1 MKKIRYNV
9 RGMSCA
15 SCVAHVERAAGRVLG
30 RENVTVSLLTNTLTV
45 TVPDDAKEDKL
56 FGSLSRAVKA
66 AGYSISRIDEA
77 GPVDTKTSR
86 RGLYWSAA
94 LTALLMYVS
103 MGSMIGLPV
112 PEVFEQPLV
121 FAAAQ
126 LAITIPVIII
136 NFHFFRDGFAALARL
151 APNMDSLIA
160 LGSGAAVVYG
170 LYAVIVIAYGSAV
183 GNHELVHAHSHDL
196 YFESAA
202 AILTLVT
209 LGKTLEGRAKDR
221 AAGAVRK
228 LAGMMPERAI
238 VERDGVEVTVPV
250 SEIAVGDIVIVREGD
265 TIPVDGRIVSGSGSL
280 NESALTGESLP
291 KEKGGGERVSAVT
304 VLAGGYLKI
313 EAERVGHKTVL
324 YRIIGLLEEAA
335 ASRAPIARL
344 ADKVSAIFVP
354 VVIAIAAVTAAGWLL
369 AGAGAGQA
377 LRSAVS
383 VLVISCPCAL
393 GLATPIAIMVGTGR
407 GAELGILIKSAEA
420 LERLHSVKFFFTDKT
435 GTLTEGRPEVTDII
449 PFGTTEEEVLRW
461 AYAAE
466 ALSSHPLAGA
476 VCREAENRKI
486 ERPEAGDYQAARGK
500 GISANTALGRVYVGK
515 PEYLAE
521 SGLTDI
527 DDVISRAE
535 KLEGQGKTAVCVAL
549 GNRTIGVIGI
559 ADRLRAD
566 SAEAVSQLRARGIK
580 TIMLTGDN
588 ERTAA
593 AIAGMCGIEE
603 YYAGLMPEDKERI
616 IRERSKL
623 GVTAMA
629 GDGIN
634 DSPALAA
641 ADVGIAVGAGT
652 EVAIDCADVVLSENS
667 LCDAVTAV
675 SLSSATMRNIRENL
689 FWAFIYNIICIP
701 VAAGALYPAFGITL
715 SPMIAA
721 AAMSFSS
728 LCVVL
733 NSLRLRRM
741 KIYTRKNKPAKPGI
755 KRRS

>member
-9 RGMSCA
+9 KGMSCA
-15 SCVAHVERAAGRVLG
+15 SCVAYVERAAGKVLG
-30 RENVTVSLLTNTLTV
+30 KENVTVSLLTNTLTV
-45 TVPDDAKEDKL
+45 SAPDDAREDKL
-56 FGSLSRAVKA
+56 YGLLSRAVKA
-66 AGYSISRIDEA
+66 AGYSISPADGA
-77 GPVDTKTSR
+77 GAAETKTSR
-86 RGLYWSAA
+86 QGLYWSAG

-103 MGSMIGLPV
+103 MGSMIGLPT
-112 PEVFEQPLV
+112 PAVFDKPLV

-126 LAITIPVIII
+126 LALTIPVLAI
-136 NFHFFRDGFAALARL
+136 NFGFFRDGFAALFRL

-160 LGSGAAVVYG
+160 LGSGAAFVYG
-170 LYAVIVIAYGSAV
+170 LDAVIAIVYGSAT

-228 LAGMMPERAI
+228 LAGMMPESAV
-238 VERDGVEVTVPV
+238 VEHDGVEAIQPV
-250 SEIAVGDIVIVREGD
+250 SEIAVGDIVIVKEGD
-265 TIPVDGRIVSGSGSL
+265 TIPVDGRIVSGSGAV

-291 KEKGGGERVSAVT
+291 VEKGEGERVSAVT
-304 VLAGGYLKI
+304 VLIGGYIKI
-313 EAERVGHKTVL
+313 RAEKVGRDTAL
-324 YRIIGLLEEAA
+324 YRIISLLEEAA
-335 ASRAPIARL
+335 ASRAPISRL
-344 ADKVSAIFVP
+344 ADKVSAVFVP
-354 VVIAIAAVTAAGWLL
+354 IVIGIAIVTAVVWL
-369 AGAGAGQA
+369 ATGAGIGPA

-393 GLATPIAIMVGTGR
+393 GLATPTAIMVGTGR

-420 LERLHSVKFFFTDKT
+420 LERLHSVRYFFTDKT

-449 PFGTTEEEVLRW
+449 SFGTTEEEVLKW

-466 ALSSHPLAGA
+466 SLSSHPLAGA
-476 VCREAENRKI
+476 VCRMAESRRV
-486 ERPEAGDYQAARGK
+486 ERPDARDYRAARGK
-500 GISANTALGRVYVGK
+500 GISVDTDEGRVYVGK

-521 SGLTDI
+521 NGLTDTGGE
-527 DDVISRAE
+527 VTGR
-535 KLEGQGKTAVCVAL
+535 LEELESQGKTAVCVAL
-549 GNRTIGVIGI
+549 GGRTIGVVGI
-559 ADRLRAD
+559 ADKLRAD
-566 SAEAVSQLRARGIK
+566 SAEAVAELRARDIWA
-580 TIMLTGDN
+580 IMLTGDN
-588 ERTAA
+588 ERTAG
-593 AIAGMCGIEE
+593 AIARMCGIEE

-641 ADVGIAVGAGT
+641 ADIGIAVGAGT

-667 LCDAVTAV
+667 LCDAVTAI
-675 SLSSATMRNIRENL
+675 SLSSATMKNIRENL
-689 FWAFIYNIICIP
+689 FWAFMYNTVCIP
-701 VAAGALYPAFGITL
+701 VAAGVLYPVLGITL

-741 KIYTRKNKPAKPGI
+741 KIYTRKK
-755 KRRS
+755 